1 MREIS
6 CESVGA
12 ALYERDYCAQ
22 ALGIRLESIAP
33 GEAEM
38 SMVVRPEM
46 ANGHDI
52 CHGGMIFTLADTAF
66 AYACN
71 AANHVTV
78 AAGAS
83 IQFLEPAHGGEKLV
97 ASCRRVHERGKSG
110 VYDTEVRAGDGRLI
124 ALFRGQSRRLE
135 GAVVPPVES
144 EEIQHG

>member
-1 MREIS
+1 MSEVS
-6 CESVGA
+6 CDRVGA

-33 GEAEM
+33 GTAQM
-38 SMVVRPEM
+38 SMPVRPDM

-71 AANHVTV
+71 AGNQVTV
-78 AAGAS
+78 ASGAS
-83 IQFLEPAHGGEKLV
+83 IQFMEPARSGETLV
-97 ASCRRVHERGKSG
+97 ASCRRVHERGRSG

-135 GAVVPPVES
+135 GSVVPLVEK
-144 EEIQHG
+144 EEKQHG